1 MKTFLSNILLALAWT
16 AVMGDMTPAVFA
28 QGFVLSYLILW
39 FSQPFLGRSTYFR
52 KVWHIVRFALFFARE
67 LIESNVRVAY
77 MVIRGAEATRPGI
90 VAFPLDARTDLEIT
104 FLANF
109 ITFTPGT
116 LSLDVSEDK
125 RTLYIHALYVDD
137 PDALRN
143 SIKQGLERRMLEV
156 LR

>member
-1 MKTFLSNILLALAWT
+1 MNTFLSNILLALAWT
-16 AVMGDMTPAVFA
+16 AVMGDMTPATFG
-28 QGFVLSYLILW
+28 QGFVLGYVILM

-52 KVWHIVRFALFFARE
+52 KVWQIMRFGIFFARE
-67 LIESNVRVAY
+67 LIESNIRVAF
-77 MVIRGAEATRPGI
+77 MVIRGADAIRPGI
-90 VAFPLDARTDLEIT
+90 VAFPLDAKTDLEIT

-125 RTLYIHALYVDD
+125 RTLYIHALYIDD
-137 PDALRN
+137 PDALRQ

>member
-1 MKTFLSNILLALAWT
+1 MRTFLSNILLALAWT
-16 AVMGDMTPAVFA
+16 AVMGTMTPATFG
-28 QGFVLSYLILW
+28 QGFVLGYVILM

-52 KVWHIVRFALFFARE
+52 KVWQAIRFAVFFIRE
-67 LIESNVRVAY
+67 LIESNIRVAY
-77 MVIRGAEATRPGI
+77 LVIRGTEATRPGI
-90 VAFPLDARTDLEIT
+90 IAFPLDAKTDLEIT

-125 RTLYIHALYVDD
+125 RTLYIHALYIDD
-137 PDALRN
+137 PDTIRQ
-143 SIKQGLERRMLEV
+143 SIKQGLERRMLEM